1 MLIDQENIQKRFN
14 ENLEWA
20 TEVALATAWATPGAG
35 LRSLQNRAQS
45 RPFEIRA
52 VVGLWNKVTKPD
64 ALTTLDDIGELR
76 TVDGSRNFH
85 PKVYV
90 FRGPGRSSV
99 AWIGSSNF
107 TASGFGM
114 NEEVLF
120 ETSDTEAVERW
131 FHQLWE
137 QCGPLDKSAIKIYA
151 ESYAESREKKS
162 RPAGVD
168 GPKPSHTPM
177 QLLEGVDDWKS
188 FVAALE
194 QCDRWWWSSSGGRW
208 SVLNEQRSWS
218 ETIQDLHNLVKRG
231 NWRSLTDDDK
241 KRLLGIRED
250 SWALLGHMRPK
261 ALKTVFDHNCE
272 EMQNAVRLIDDAA
285 EADFP
290 RVAIE
295 AYETLT
301 GLTWVGS
308 GIATRLL
315 ALAKPDR
322 FVSLNRKSEAGL
334 AKSFGL
340 ARKPR
345 WKPRD
350 YGCLLEKIYN
360 QTWFL
365 EPAPK
370 DAHEETICWMR
381 AALLDCFVYDPG
393 RRGW

>member
-1 MLIDQENIQKRFN
+1 MLINQENIQHRFN

-20 TEVALATAWATPGAG
+20 TEIDLAVAWATPNAG
-35 LRSLQNRAQS
+35 LRSLQSRARS

-52 VVGLWNKVTKPD
+52 VVGLWNKITKPD
-64 ALTTLDDIGELR
+64 ALTDLADIGELR
-76 TVDGSRNFH
+76 TVDESRNFH

-90 FRGPGRSSV
+90 FRGPGRSV
-99 AWIGSSNF
+99 AWIGSANF
-107 TASGFGM
+107 TENGFGM

-137 QCGPLDKSAIKIYA
+137 QCGPLDKYAISIYA
-151 ESYAESREKKS
+151 ESYAESRENHRPRPRS
-162 RPAGVD
+162 RPAEVD
-168 GPKPSHTPM
+168 SPKPSPM
-177 QLLEGVDDWKS
+177 QLLEGVDDWES
-188 FVAALE
+188 YVTALK
-194 QCDRWWWSSSGGRW
+194 QCNQWWKGQYEW
-208 SVLNEQRSWS
+208 SVLEKQYSWS
-218 ETIQDLHNLVKRG
+218 ETIQDLHSLVNRP
-231 NWRSLTDDDK
+231 NWRTFTDDDK

-250 SWALLGHMRPK
+250 SWALLGHMRPE

-272 EMQNAVRLIDDAA
+272 EMQNAVRIIDDAA
-285 EADFP
+285 DDDFP

-295 AYETLT
+295 AYEALT
-301 GLTWVGS
+301 GLKRVGS

-315 ALAKPDR
+315 TLARPAR
-322 FVSLNRKSEAGL
+322 FVSLNGKSKAGL
-334 AKSFGL
+334 EKSFGL
-340 ARKPR
+340 ARSTR

-350 YGCLLEKIYN
+350 YGYLLEKIYN
-360 QTWFL
+360 QTWFR

-393 RRGW
+393 QRG

>member
-1 MLIDQENIQKRFN
+1 MLINQENIQQRFN

-20 TEVALATAWATPGAG
+20 TGIDLATAWATPGAG
-35 LRSLQNRAQS
+35 LRSLQARARA

-64 ALTTLDDIGELR
+64 ALTDLADIGELH
-76 TVDGSRNFH
+76 TVDESRNFH
-85 PKVYV
+85 PKIYV
-90 FRGPGRSSV
+90 FRGPVRSV

-107 TASGFGM
+107 TARGFGM

-137 QCGPLDKSAIKIYA
+137 QCGPLDEAAIAIYA
-151 ESYAESREKKS
+151 ESYAESRANHPP

-168 GPKPSHTPM
+168 GPKLSHTPM

-188 FVAALE
+188 YVSALK
-194 QCDRWWWSSSGGRW
+194 QCNQWWKGQYEW
-208 SVLNEQRSWS
+208 SVLEEQYSWS
-218 ETIQDLHNLVKRG
+218 ETIQDLNSLVNRP
-231 NWRSLTDDDK
+231 NWRTLTDDDK
-241 KRLLGIRED
+241 KRLLGIRKD
-250 SWALLGHMRPK
+250 SWALLGRMRPK

-272 EMQNAVRLIDDAA
+272 EMQNAVRLIGDAA
-285 EADFP
+285 DADFP

-301 GLTWVGS
+301 GLKEVGS

-315 ALAKPDR
+315 TLARPDR
-322 FVSLNRKSEAGL
+322 FVSLNGKSAAGL

-340 ARKPR
+340 ARSTLGKPR
-345 WKPRD
+345 N
-350 YGCLLEKIYN
+350 YGSLLEKICS
-360 QTWFL
+360 QTWFR

-393 RRGW
+393 PRWW